1 MARRRP
7 WRCYRNW
14 NRSYQHKRSRT
25 HKQEYARGGPQ
36 SKIKRFWGGN
46 KKIPWKGWDIVL
58 GLKVNEQIQI
68 SSNALEA
75 LRVSINSILQR
86 DLGRSNYRLRIR
98 PKPFQKIR
106 ENRMLAFAGA
116 DRVQSGMRNSFGRTM
131 GVCARIQA
139 GQIICD
145 VGTHINNLD
154 LVRERLRIGNMKIP
168 CSCQTVVLRY
178 KNHKILKNAGLP
190 LYDDK
195 KRREIPLFELNL
207 P

>member
-7 WRCYRNW
+7 WRCYRSW
-14 NRSYQHKRSRT
+14 HRSYQHKRSKT
-25 HKQEYARGGPQ
+25 HKQEYARGGAQ
-36 SKIKRFWGGN
+36 SKIDRFWGGN
-46 KKIPWKGWDIVL
+46 KKINWKDWDIVL
-58 GLKVNEQIQI
+58 GLKVDDQIQV

-154 LVRERLRIGNMKIP
+154 LVRERLRIGSMKIP